1 MASGRSSPILRGQQV
16 LGKHHLPLLL
26 FRKVS
31 ELAMRTW
38 YHRLQ
43 LPLATLLSIG
53 LLYFMTGTVSAH
65 STVPAHAKVNKA
77 IPAIGSTVS
86 QAPTTVTV
94 FTLENI
100 NPDPNKSNLFIYSP
114 AGDLISQGNAKVSL
128 TDPEEMSIAI
138 KPDSANLNGVY
149 VVQWKTVSALD
160 GDPDQGAF
168 VFTVNTAA
176 VTTPTPVATT
186 TASTALSTTT
196 TSGTGGTPVWV
207 SIVVGVIAL
216 LVGLGV
222 GLGLGRRRTASSVGT
237 MRTAVTQQSQDEE
250 PIKRP

>member
-1 MASGRSSPILRGQQV
+1 
-16 LGKHHLPLLL
+16 
-26 FRKVS
+26 
-31 ELAMRTW
+31 MRTF

-43 LPLATLLSIG
+43 LPLATLLSLG
-53 LLYFMTGTVSAH
+53 LLYLMAGTVSAH
-65 STVPAHAKVNKA
+65 SVVPAHAKVNKA

-100 NPDPNKSNLFIYSP
+100 NPDPNKSNLFVYSP

-128 TDPEEMSIAI
+128 TNPEEMSIAI

-149 VVQWKTVSALD
+149 VVQWKTVSAKD

-168 VFTVNTAA
+168 VFTVNTGA

-186 TASTALSTTT
+186 TTSMTPSTTT
-196 TSGTGGTPVWV
+196 TTGAGGAPIWV
-207 SIVVGVIAL
+207 PIVVGVLAL

-222 GLGLGRRRTASSVGT
+222 GLGLGRRRSASSVGA
-237 MRTAVTQQSQDEE
+237 MRKAVTQQSQEEE
-250 PIKRP
+250 PSKHP

>member
-1 MASGRSSPILRGQQV
+1 MTRPQLV
-16 LGKHHLPLLL
+16 
-26 FRKVS
+26 
-31 ELAMRTW
+31 MRTF
-38 YHRLQ
+38 YYRLQ
-43 LPLATLLSIG
+43 LPFALLLSMG
-53 LLYFMTGTVSAH
+53 LLYLVTGTVSAH
-65 STVPAHAKVNKA
+65 STIPAHAKVNKA

-114 AGDLISQGNAKVSL
+114 AGDLISQGNATVSL
-128 TDPEEMSIAI
+128 TNPRQMSITI
-138 KPDSANLNGVY
+138 KPDKANLNGVY
-149 VVQWKTVSALD
+149 VVRWITVSAED

-168 VFTVNTAA
+168 VFTVNTGA
-176 VTTPTPVATT
+176 VSTPTSAATT
-186 TASTALSTTT
+186 TTSTTPSTTT
-196 TSGTGGTPVWV
+196 TSGTPVWV

-222 GLGLGRRRTASSVGT
+222 GLGLGRRRTASSIGT
-237 MRTAVTQQSQDEE
+237 MRKTVAEQSQDEE